1 MAACRLNHWINMAR
15 LAQSLGMICT
25 AAGTLVRSR
34 GAAQAVSR
42 ATDAAIAINFI
53 VNPGVG
59 VWDDDGIQFWH
70 VPHEHGTASP
80 GQTGPGVD
88 VAWVQ

>member
-1 MAACRLNHWINMAR
+1 MAACRLSHCINITR
-15 LAQSLGMICT
+15 LAQSVGMICT
-25 AAGTLVRSR
+25 LAGTLVRSR

-42 ATDAAIAINFI
+42 ATDAAIAISFI

-80 GQTGPGVD
+80 DQTGLDVGV
-88 VAWVQ
+88 A